1 LDKEYIA
8 EIDLSKESDT
18 RDMEYRDTL
27 IEHEIWREKDEV
39 K

>member
-18 RDMEYRDTL
+18 RDMEHRDML